1 MIPAR
6 RDAEMRNVYHVAR
19 RELNAYLASPIAYVV
34 AAVYLA
40 VLGGLSGFILY
51 YSREATL
58 RYTLTHG
65 VTLLFLVLVTQ
76 VLTMRLLADEQRQG
90 TIELLLTSP
99 VRDWEVVVG
108 KYLASLAVFALMIL
122 LSGYFPL
129 VLTRIGDPDVAVM
142 ASGYMGYLLLGSS
155 LLAIGVFASS
165 VTQNQVV
172 AAVLG
177 MGIAILMWLSGAL
190 TEFVGEGLRAVVE
203 YVPIFD
209 HYFDFVRGI
218 IDTRHIVYYISVA
231 ALFLFFSTRVLEA
244 RRWK

>member
-1 MIPAR
+1 
-6 RDAEMRNVYHVAR
+6 MRNVYHVAR

-108 KYLASLAVFALMIL
+108 KYLAGLGVFCLMVL

-129 VLTRIGDPDVAVM
+129 VLTRIGDPDVGVM
-142 ASGYMGYLLLGSS
+142 LSSYLGVVLLGAA
-155 LLAIGVFASS
+155 LLAIGIFASS

-177 MGIAILMWLSGAL
+177 MGIAILLWLSGAL
-190 TEFVGEGLRAVVE
+190 TEFVGDGLRGVVE
-203 YVPIFD
+203 FLPIFD

-218 IDTRHIVYYISVA
+218 IDTRHIAYYLSVVV
-231 ALFLFFSTRVLEA
+231 LFLFLSTRVLEA